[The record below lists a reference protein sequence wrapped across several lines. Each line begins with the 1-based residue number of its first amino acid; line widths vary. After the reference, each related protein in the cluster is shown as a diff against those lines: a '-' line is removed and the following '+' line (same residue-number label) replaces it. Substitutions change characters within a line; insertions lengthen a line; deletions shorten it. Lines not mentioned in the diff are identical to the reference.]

1 MTMIAVVMDGSDI
14 VENAQVSVYAGTS
27 LRGSSENAVKGN
39 RHFITIGGEKG
50 IADVLTYVVR
60 TEDGQE
66 YMLQVEEANVF
77 EADAKKGSL
86 RAPCVLQLSDATGLS
101 LAGTFDR
108 SIKSIE
114 LIDAGGRVVRTRQ
127 NTNAAFAKEDLKS
140 LPNGVFYQK
149 INFTDGQSVLQ
160 KILR

>member
-1 MTMIAVVMDGSDI
+1 MDGGDI
-14 VENAQVSVYAGTS
+14 VKNAQVSVYAGTS
-27 LRGSSENAVKGN
+27 LRGSSENTVKGN
-39 RHFITIGGEKG
+39 CHFITIGGEKG

-86 RAPCVLQLSDATGLS
+86 YAPCVLQLSNATGLS
-101 LAGTFDR
+101 LAGFDR
-108 SIKSIE
+108 PVKSIE

-127 NTNAAFAKEDLKS
+127 NTSAAFAKEDLKS
-140 LPNGVFYQK
+140 LPNGVYYQK
-149 INFTDGQSVLQ
+149 INFTDGQSLLQ

>member
-1 MTMIAVVMDGSDI
+1 MDGGDI
-14 VENAQVSVYAGTS
+14 VKNAQVSVYAGTS
-27 LRGSSENAVKGN
+27 LRGSSENTVKGN
-39 RHFITIGGEKG
+39 CHFITIGGEKG

-86 RAPCVLQLSDATGLS
+86 HAPCVLQLSNATGLS
-101 LAGTFDR
+101 LAGFDR
-108 SIKSIE
+108 PIKSIE

-127 NTNAAFAKEDLKS
+127 NTSAAFAKEDLKS
-140 LPNGVFYQK
+140 LPNGVYYQK
-149 INFTDGQSVLQ
+149 IIFMDGQSLLQ